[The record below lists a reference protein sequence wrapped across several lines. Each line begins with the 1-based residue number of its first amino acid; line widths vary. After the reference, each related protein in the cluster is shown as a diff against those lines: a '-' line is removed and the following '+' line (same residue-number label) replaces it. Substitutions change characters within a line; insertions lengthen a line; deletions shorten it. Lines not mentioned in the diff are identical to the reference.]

1 MKKVFN
7 QYFQD
12 SFAKTNGLFKNY
24 SKWFRRLVLGAG
36 PVLTL
41 QLIFVFLPESL
52 PVFLL
57 EVLGLTYLILT
68 FALFLVESVIHGVRY
83 LRNN

>member
-1 MKKVFN
+1 MKKLFK
-7 QYFQD
+7 QYCQA
-12 SFAKTNGLFKNY
+12 SIARTNALFKNY
-24 SKWFRRLVLGAG
+24 SKWFRWFVLGAG

-41 QLIFVFLPESL
+41 QLILVFLPESL
-52 PVFLL
+52 PIFLL
-57 EVLGLTYLILT
+57 EVLGLTYFIIA